1 MDKNILI
8 RSDKMGNIQNDVPAR
23 GIKQYRAKA
32 LQYIND
38 RKKAKELISE
48 ATKKTKSEVGRVESF
63 RNQLLLLV
71 DAFDDWVAGRY
82 REVPYKTLSLIV
94 IGILYFVVPTD
105 LIPDIFI
112 GAGYIDDA
120 TMIAFIF
127 RQIEQDLH
135 RYKLWKQNQTPISVE
150 TQTSIKPEDE

>member
-1 MDKNILI
+1 MGSIKNDL
-8 RSDKMGNIQNDVPAR
+8 PAK
-23 GIKQYRAKA
+23 GVKQYRTKA

-38 RKKAKELISE
+38 RKKAKELITE

-71 DAFDDWVAGRY
+71 DAFDDWVSGRY

-135 RYKLWKQNQTPISVE
+135 KYRLWKQHQNPNAVE
-150 TQTSIKPEDE
+150 THTTIQTEDE